1 MRLRRIGELD
11 VSPHCTRFDMSSTQK
26 AVVGSIGVL
35 LLAFVAF
42 GIFTWIRVLQVIPYS
57 SSCATTLIQI
67 SQQSATVRPFF
78 IGAFILGAVAFKISR
93 RALPRGLR
101 LAYLIILGLG
111 AALLVAPWLVDL
123 VYS

>member
-1 MRLRRIGELD
+1 
-11 VSPHCTRFDMSSTQK
+11 MSSTQK
-26 AVVGSIGVL
+26 AVVGSTGVL

-67 SQQSATVRPFF
+67 SQQSAMVRPFF
-78 IGAFILGAVAFKISR
+78 IGAFVVGVVAFEYSR
-93 RALPRGLR
+93 RGLPKGLR
-101 LAYLIILGLG
+101 FAYLITLGLG

>member
-1 MRLRRIGELD
+1 LGA
-11 VSPHCTRFDMSSTQK
+11 P
-26 AVVGSIGVL
+26 GVL

-42 GIFTWIRVLQVIPYS
+42 CVFTWVRVLQVIPYS

-67 SQQSATVRPFF
+67 SQQNAMVRPLF
-78 IGAFILGAVAFKISR
+78 IGAFVVGVVAFELSR
-93 RALPRGLR
+93 RGLPKSLR
-101 LAYLIILGLG
+101 VGYLLTLGVG

>member
-1 MRLRRIGELD
+1 MN
-11 VSPHCTRFDMSSTQK
+11 STQK
-26 AVVGSIGVL
+26 AFLGGSGVL
-35 LLAFVAF
+35 VLSFDVF
-42 GIFTWIRVLQVIPYS
+42 GVFTWIRVLHVIPDS
-57 SSCATTLIQI
+57 SSCASTLIQI

-78 IGAFILGAVAFKISR
+78 IGAFVLGVAVFEFSR

-101 LAYLIILGLG
+101 FAYLLTLGLG

>member
-1 MRLRRIGELD
+1 
-11 VSPHCTRFDMSSTQK
+11 MSITQK
-26 AVVGSIGVL
+26 AVVGSTGVL

-42 GIFTWIRVLQVIPYS
+42 GIFTWMRVLQVIPYS

-67 SQQSATVRPFF
+67 SQQSAMVRPFF
-78 IGAFILGAVAFKISR
+78 IGAFVVGVVALEFSR
-93 RALPRGLR
+93 RGLPKSLR
-101 LAYLIILGLG
+101 FAYLITLGLG